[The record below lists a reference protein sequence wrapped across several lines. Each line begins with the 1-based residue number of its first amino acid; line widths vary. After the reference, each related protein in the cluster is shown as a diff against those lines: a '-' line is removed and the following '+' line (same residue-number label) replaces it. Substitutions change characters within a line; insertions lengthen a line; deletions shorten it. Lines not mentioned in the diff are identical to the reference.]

1 MEENK
6 DSFFNKWCWG
16 IWSLT
21 FRDGETEIQEGLPGT
36 RALSGPASCP
46 PDLASAHRLPD
57 EQQSRNPAC
66 RGASGHPD
74 LVPEQR
80 FPRPAWI
87 SETET
92 TFWTEGWEGS

>member
-1 MEENK
+1 MEKNK
-6 DSFFNKWCWG
+6 DSFFKKWCWG

-21 FRDGETEIQEGLPGT
+21 FRDGETEIQEDLLGT

-80 FPRPAWI
+80 FPRPA
-87 SETET
+87 
-92 TFWTEGWEGS
+92 

>member
-1 MEENK
+1 MEKK
-6 DSFFNKWCWG
+6 DSLFNNGYWG

-21 FRDGETEIQEGLPGT
+21 FRDGETEIQEDLPGT
-36 RALSGPASCP
+36 RALSGPASRP
-46 PDLASAHRLPD
+46 PDLASAHPLPD
-57 EQQSRNPAC
+57 VQHSRNPAC
-66 RGASGHPD
+66 RGALGHPD

-80 FPRPAWI
+80 FSRPAWV